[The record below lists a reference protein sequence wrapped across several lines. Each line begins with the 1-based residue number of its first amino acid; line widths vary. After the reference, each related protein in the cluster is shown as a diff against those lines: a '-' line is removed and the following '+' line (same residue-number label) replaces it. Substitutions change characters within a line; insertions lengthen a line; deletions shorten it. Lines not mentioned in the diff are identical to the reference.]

1 MTSIL
6 DDLKMSFRHGST
18 LTKVIFV
25 NLGVFIIYNLLAS
38 FSFLLN
44 ANPPDLINWLA
55 VPAYLPA
62 LLTRPWTLISYM
74 FLHEGFMHLLFNMIW
89 LYFGGRIFQ
98 DLLGEQRFMS
108 TYIMGGLSGAFLY
121 ILAYNIFPVFGE
133 VLPIA
138 RAMGASASILAII
151 VAIGTKVPNYT
162 VHLLFIGPV
171 KLKYIAVFSVLIDLI
186 SFHQGN
192 AGGHIAHLGG
202 ALFGFMYIRQLEKG
216 KDLGIWYT
224 KWVNTFKALFSK
236 SNKKHV
242 KVVYRKDG
250 PNKKE
255 AARMKSE
262 QEAVDVILDKIS
274 KSGYDSLTKE
284 EKDMLFKASQKN

>member
-1 MTSIL
+1 MTSIF
-6 DDLKMSFRHGST
+6 DDLKMSFRHGSA

-25 NLGVFIIYNLLAS
+25 NLGVFILYNLLAS

-44 ANPPDLINWLA
+44 SNPPDLINWLA
-55 VPAYLPA
+55 VPAYLPT

-98 DLLGEQRFMS
+98 DLLGEHRFMS

-121 ILAYNIFPVFGE
+121 ILAYNLFPVFGE

-162 VHLLFIGPV
+162 VNLLFIGPV
-171 KLKYIAVFSVLIDLI
+171 KLKYIAIFSVLIDLI

-216 KDLGIWYT
+216 KDIGIWYT
-224 KWVNTFKALFSK
+224 KWVNTLKSLFTR
-236 SNKKHV
+236 SNKQHV
-242 KVVYRKDG
+242 KVVYRKQG
-250 PNKKE
+250 MNKKE
-255 AARMKSE
+255 ATRMKNE
-262 QEAVDVILDKIS
+262 QEAVDIILDKIS

-284 EKDMLFKASQKN
+284 EKDLLFRASQKN